1 MNFQNFFS
9 RFLDTAETASSY
21 FHLLFSWFWY
31 CMVTNSLKSCS
42 SCSFCWNVWAEDNC
56 HFLYSFVA
64 TPSCQ
69 NLPTLPVI
77 HRTLLSSL
85 EDQQPCLYILILW
98 AKGISWFPRSFLGT
112 YQLSFFL
119 NNVMESGNGGI
130 STEYGLLLPFF
141 LTLALSLHSF
151 RKNQSN
157 VGACGAKG
165 LSVVNSQRR
174 LNLLISIIQDL
185 PENTINL
192 YEKGKMGF

>member
-1 MNFQNFFS
+1 
-9 RFLDTAETASSY
+9 
-21 FHLLFSWFWY
+21 
-31 CMVTNSLKSCS
+31 MVTNSLKSCS

-69 NLPTLPVI
+69 NLHTLRDR

-85 EDQQPCLYILILW
+85 EDQQPCLYILIFW
-98 AKGISWFPRSFLGT
+98 AKGISWFPRFFLGT
-112 YQLSFFL
+112 YQPSFFL

-151 RKNQSN
+151 RKNQPN
-157 VGACGAKG
+157 VWCQGFICSEFSEKIKPFDINYPRFTWEHDKSLWERKNGFF
-165 LSVVNSQRR
+165 NSFG
-174 LNLLISIIQDL
+174 S
-185 PENTINL
+185 
-192 YEKGKMGF
+192 M